1 MGRYVGLTN
10 NRGKGGG
17 GGLGPVK
24 PYTRSTGITTN
35 TENNVTEVVLD
46 DVEYT
51 AMQYDSVGLVT
62 GYNENFGGSKKGWI
76 CTYTSSGLIN
86 TVVERVPPHY
96 DPRYTITPSVT
107 AVDEGSPVTFSI
119 NSTGVADGTTVYYS
133 LVGVS
138 TSDVSGDFASLTG
151 DFTING
157 SVGVV
162 TATPLADSATE
173 GTETF
178 KLSLYTDSGRT
189 VNVKNSAVI
198 TINDT
203 SISNVDNIAFYTP
216 GTTTWT
222 CPAGITEARVIVIGG
237 GGGGGGSG
245 GGAGGGAALKKY
257 TNLSPGT
264 AYSLTVGAG
273 GQRLNS
279 SNGNNGGTSEFQGP
293 GVTVSATG
301 GAGWG
306 NGGNS
311 GTYGG
316 GGGSGSNG
324 DINGTGGNGSPYD
337 NDPVSAYGYTTNPQ
351 GNGVDGGG
359 GGGGGGADNGPA
371 INGGAGSYFAGGGG
385 GGGSDNG
392 QGGDGGDGGT
402 LRIKE
407 FVATKTRAFG
417 GGGGGTDGTNNNVYG
432 GPGGTEDGVQGQ
444 GYGDGSNNNT
454 GGDGGGPAVSRGEKG
469 IGQGQN
475 AGGGGGGAF
484 GGGGGGAG
492 HNDSNNVMGAGG
504 GGLVYITFGS
514 GVPSTYTEES

>member
-17 GGLGPVK
+17 GLGPVK
-24 PYTRSTGITTN
+24 PYTRSTGISTN
-35 TENNVTEVVLD
+35 TENNVTEVILD

-62 GYNENFGGSKKGWI
+62 GYNENFGGSKKGWV
-76 CTYTSSGLIN
+76 CTYTSQGLIN

-107 AVDEGSPVTFSI
+107 SVDEGSPVTFNITTES
-119 NSTGVADGTTVYYS
+119 VADGTTVYYS

-138 TSDVSGDFASLTG
+138 TSSLTGDFASLTG
-151 DFTING
+151 DFTVNS

-162 TATPLADSATE
+162 TATPLADTATE

-178 KLSLYTDSGRT
+178 KLTLYSDAGRT
-189 VNVKNSAVI
+189 LELKNSPTI

-203 SISNVDNIAFYTP
+203 SISNVDNVAFYTP
-216 GTTTWT
+216 GLTSWT

-237 GGGGGGSG
+237 GGSGGGSG

-264 AYSLTVGAG
+264 TYQLTVGAG

-293 GVTVSATG
+293 GATLSASG

-316 GGGSGSNG
+316 GGGQGSNG
-324 DINGTGGNGSPYD
+324 DINGTGGNGSPYA
-337 NDPVSAYGYTTNPQ
+337 NDPVSSYGYTTNPQ
-351 GNGVDGGG
+351 GAGTNGGA

-371 INGGAGSYFAGGGG
+371 INGGAGSEFAGGGG

-392 QGGDGGDGGT
+392 QGGDGGNGGP

-407 FVATKTRAFG
+407 FITAGKTRGFG
-417 GGGGGTDGTNNNVYG
+417 GGGGGTDGTNAGVFG
-432 GPGGTEDGVQGQ
+432 GPGGAADGQVGE
-444 GYGDGSNNNT
+444 GYGDGSNDND
-454 GGDGGGPAVSRGEKG
+454 GGHGGGPSVNRGEKG
-469 IGQGQN
+469 YGQGQN

-504 GGLVYITFGS
+504 AGLVYITYGT
-514 GVPSTYTEES
+514 GVPSTYSEEN